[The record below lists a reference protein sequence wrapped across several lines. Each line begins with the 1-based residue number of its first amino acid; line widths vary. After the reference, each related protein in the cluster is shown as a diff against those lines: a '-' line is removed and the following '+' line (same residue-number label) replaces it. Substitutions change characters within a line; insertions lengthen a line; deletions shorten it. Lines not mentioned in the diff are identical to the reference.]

1 MGEGGGWRRGC
12 LFGGF
17 VVAYP
22 GIVEFGL
29 EGDVFA
35 FFFELGA
42 EDLQF
47 GGF

>member
-1 MGEGGGWRRGC
+1 MGGWGGC
-12 LFGGF
+12 LRGLCRGGN
-17 VVAYP
+17 YP

-42 EDLQF
+42 EDL
-47 GGF
+47 

>member
-1 MGEGGGWRRGC
+1 MGWGLGGGK
-12 LFGGF
+12 GGF
-17 VVAYP
+17 YP